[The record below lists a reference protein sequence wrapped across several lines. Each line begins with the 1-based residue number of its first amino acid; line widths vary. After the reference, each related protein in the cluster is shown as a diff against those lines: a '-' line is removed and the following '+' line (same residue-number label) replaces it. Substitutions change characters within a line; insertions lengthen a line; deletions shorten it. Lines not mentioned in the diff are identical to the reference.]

1 MGSQSRIKHILFF
14 NSLTH
19 VLPRGS
25 LHGPQTS
32 NSSLFLPLSDI
43 QAQSM
48 GVCRESPPHRF
59 RLLAPLRQ
67 TSALPLSPTPQP
79 LHPTPPDMEVLSKTG
94 SCLWVS
100 KAATPKHLSQLCPHP
115 TSLHP
120 PHFQLLFHYFQ
131 HRLLCTSK
139 QEKVFSSRVQNV
151 FIQLNVKRKKIDL
164 GVKCYLE
171 AHLHVDSESWSF
183 ECFGKYFKKRVKFY

>member
-1 MGSQSRIKHILFF
+1 MSYPGVPCMAHRPAIHPFFSHCLTSRHSPWGFAERAHLTALGSSPLWGKLQLFPF
-14 NSLTH
+14 
-19 VLPRGS
+19 
-25 LHGPQTS
+25 
-32 NSSLFLPLSDI
+32 
-43 QAQSM
+43 
-48 GVCRESPPHRF
+48 
-59 RLLAPLRQ
+59 
-67 TSALPLSPTPQP
+67 PQP
-79 LHPTPPDMEVLSKTG
+79 LSLSTPPPPDMEVLSKTG